1 MIMEYSDGYEGYDEN
16 EMLNDH
22 MVIIDCLNQVIAP
35 VQVQT

>member
-1 MIMEYSDGYEGYDEN
+1 MKHSDGYEGYDEN

-22 MVIIDCLNQVIAP
+22 MVIIDCLNQVFAL

>member
-22 MVIIDCLNQVIAP
+22 MVIIDYLNQVIAP